1 MKAVKKIIPLVAV
14 LCLAG
19 CDRMSHTEQNVL
31 GGAALGALGGA
42 AIGSI
47 SGNAGTGALIGA
59 GVGAVG
65 GYLYDR
71 NNYYY
76 DEY

>member
-1 MKAVKKIIPLVAV
+1 MNAVKKIIPIVAA
-14 LCLAG
+14 LHLAG
-19 CDRMSHTEQNVL
+19 CDGMSHTNQNVL

-47 SGNAGTGALIGA
+47 SGHAGEGALIGA
-59 GVGAVG
+59 GVGAFG